1 MILVF
6 DPDGLTKKQ
15 ASGNKTQELE
25 SATKHNLYAV
35 RKSEIEENLIFGSH
49 SFHEVTMA
57 YPMRYARYKK
67 KNIYFLMLQFR

>member
-25 SATKHNLYAV
+25 SAMKHNLYAV

-57 YPMRYARYKK
+57 YPMRYAR
-67 KNIYFLMLQFR
+67 